1 MNSKP
6 DNETLE
12 MTLYHLLSNRNEKV
26 SVAESC
32 TGGLLAATII
42 NVPGASSIIDEAFI
56 TYANEA
62 KIKRLKV
69 SVDTLLKHGAV
80 SSQCVEEM
88 AENLHKLTLSD
99 LSVSISGIAG
109 PSGGTLDKPV
119 GTVWIGIYYHNQ
131 IFSFKNLFKGDRMT
145 VRLNATRFALEK
157 AIEILEKA

>member
-1 MNSKP
+1 MHSKQ
-6 DNETLE
+6 DNQSLE
-12 MTLYHLLSNRNEKV
+12 MFLYNILSSRNEKI

-69 SVDTLLKHGAV
+69 SVETLLTYGAV

-99 LSVSISGIAG
+99 LAVSVSGIAG
-109 PSGGTLDKPV
+109 PTGGTYDKPV
-119 GTVWIGIYYHNQ
+119 GTVWVGIYYHNQ
-131 IFSFKNLFKGDRMT
+131 IYSFKNLFKGDRLT
-145 VRLNATRFALEK
+145 VRLEATRFALEK